1 MPNAFNFS
9 ASPFDSLT
17 NQEQALVRARVDIAY
32 FREGDIILDVGA
44 APEHLYVL
52 IKGRVAQLDGEETLH
67 SYGPDD
73 TLDGLCLVYGCT
85 SHRFVGQD
93 EVLA

>member
-52 IKGRVAQLDGEETLH
+52 IKGRVAQIDGEETLH
-67 SYGPDD
+67 SYEQPTRNALAHALAAGRCPARHAA
-73 TLDGLCLVYGCT
+73 LC
-85 SHRFVGQD
+85 
-93 EVLA
+93 

>member
-73 TLDGLCLVYGCT
+73 TFWRGNADI
-85 SHRFVGQD
+85 F
-93 EVLA
+93 LAGEGDRKSVV